1 MPKPFSTKE
10 ENIKHWVLPEV
21 SGRLVGGDASA
32 SMRPQTVEDIEAVF
46 EEGRKKGYEAGF
58 AEARAET
65 AKISRILQFMQQ
77 PLHELDE
84 EVEQQLTELAMTL
97 ARLLLK
103 KECSEDVTHIQ
114 KLVHESLEFLPI
126 QSRSIRVHLN
136 PADVQLMKKAGVDPQ
151 QEWKCVEDP
160 KITQGGCKIDS
171 DQSHVDATVETRV
184 QQLFDQLSD
193 HIPQYDDDGAE

>member
-1 MPKPFSTKE
+1 MTKPFSTKE
-10 ENIKHWVLPEV
+10 ENIKHWVLPQV
-21 SGRLVGGDASA
+21 SGQLVGGDKNAA
-32 SMRPQTVEDIEAVF
+32 MRPQTVEDIEAVF

-65 AKISRILQFMQQ
+65 DKITRILQFMQQ

-103 KECSEDVTHIQ
+103 KESSDDVAHIQ

-136 PADVQLMKKAGVDPQ
+136 PADIQLIKKAGVDPQ
-151 QEWKCVEDP
+151 QEWKSVEDP
-160 KITQGGCKIDS
+160 AITQGGCKVDS

-184 QQLFDQLSD
+184 QQLFDQLND
-193 HIPQYDDDGAE
+193 HIPQHDDDGTE